1 MAYLQKK
8 KIRGGVYY
16 YFTQTKRIDGKSKKV
31 QQVYLGTP
39 EQIFDKCTEI
49 SGADAPV
56 KASHLEF
63 GLPAALYQQALEIGL
78 IPLINSYATVTGPSL
93 DVGQYL
99 TLAAINRVCEPRSKN
114 GIGSWYGRTSL
125 PGLFTIPV
133 KRATGRLF
141 WQAMDRLPTSAV
153 APIEKDLWGTI
164 LEQHSIVL
172 DMLMYDTSN
181 FYSYLAEQTP
191 SELNQK
197 GRNKASRHHLRQV
210 GMSVSVVRGLGLPLI
225 HELYEGSEPDATLFP
240 TAISRTIDRVREVS
254 GGKVEKLTVVFD
266 KGNNSQG
273 NITELSDRKVHFIG
287 SLSPSHYP
295 TLSSIRL
302 SRFTPVELENG
313 SEALVFDTQAKA
325 FDRSVRVVVTYN
337 PRTARK
343 QEKRFQKNLGKALAE
358 LAQIRWSKVKDPE
371 AKIRETVTPVF
382 PASLFEVQGEGANVK
397 VGLDQRAVRVYRKR
411 FGKNLIFTD
420 RHDLS
425 VIDVVQAY
433 RDRDEVERV
442 FGEMNDPETVPFQ
455 PVRHWTDQKIVIHA
469 FICILGLLLLKLLQL
484 KLKRQGITLS
494 LAIIKEELAPV
505 HLQIFVSQSGKLLKI
520 ISDRSKLQAQM
531 FDLLSLEKTAS
542 LLGAQFD
549 SS

>member
-1 MAYLQKK
+1 MAYLQK

-39 EQIFDKCTEI
+39 EQIFEKCTGV
-49 SGADAPV
+49 SGPDAPV

-63 GLPAALYQQALEIGL
+63 GLPAALHQQALEIGL

-153 APIEKDLWGTI
+153 APIEKELWGTI
-164 LEQHSIVL
+164 LDQRSIVL

-197 GRNKASRHHLRQV
+197 GRSKASRHHLRQV

-225 HELYEGSEPDATLFP
+225 HELYEGSQPDATLFP

-254 GGKVEKLTVVFD
+254 SGKVDKLTVVFD
-266 KGNNSQG
+266 KGNNSQLR
-273 NITELSDRKVHFIG
+273 NRKVFFIG
-287 SLSPSHYP
+287 SLSPSAYP
-295 TLSSIRL
+295 TLCSIRL
-302 SRFTPVELENG
+302 SRFMPMELENG

-337 PRTARK
+337 PKTVRK

-382 PASLFEVQGEGANVK
+382 PASLFEIQGEGPNVK
-397 VGLDQRAVRVYRKR
+397 VGLDQRAVRAYRKR

-420 RHDLS
+420 RHDLP

-433 RDRDEVERV
+433 RDRDEVERI

-484 KLKRQGITLS
+484 KLKRQGPTLS
-494 LAIIKEELAPV
+494 LAIIKDELAPV
-505 HLQIFVSQSGKLLKI
+505 HLQIFVSRSGKLFKI

-531 FDLLSLEKTAS
+531 FDLLSLGKTAS